1 MKTPPYLKPGD
12 TIGIVSPAKIIKRE
26 IVENAVRLLEKR
38 GFKVKPGAHVF
49 DGEHYFAGTD
59 EERAAD
65 FQLMLDDGEVK
76 MILCSRGGYGAVRI
90 LDNLDFTGFRQNPKW
105 VAGYSDITIF
115 HSHLNILGYESLHA
129 EMPLNFPESDQ
140 TNSAI
145 ETLLTA
151 ATGGHLSYE
160 IVENPLNRQGIC
172 EGALV
177 GGNLTLLISLLGSPS
192 ALSTD
197 GKILFIEEV
206 GEKLYH
212 IDRMMLT
219 LKRAGKFDKLA
230 GLIVGALN
238 DMTESDLEFGKTAE
252 EIVFEAVSEY
262 NFPVCFGFPAGHVPD
277 NRALIFGRH
286 TRLEVGKSVKI
297 DFIRK

>member
-38 GFKVKPGAHVF
+38 GFNVKLGAHVF

-59 EERAAD
+59 EERASD

-76 MILCSRGGYGAVRI
+76 MILCSRGGYGALHI
-90 LDNLDFTGFRQNPKW
+90 LDKLDFTGFRQNPKW

-177 GGNLTLLISLLGSPS
+177 AHYGSFVAMIPPPLGIGTLRL
-192 ALSTD
+192 TD
-197 GKILFIEEV
+197 GSSVQGFICEAESV
-206 GEKLYH
+206 QGATDISH
-212 IDRMMLT
+212 FGGW
-219 LKRAGKFDKLA
+219 RAYIASL
-230 GLIVGALN
+230 
-238 DMTESDLEFGKTAE
+238 S
-252 EIVFEAVSEY
+252 
-262 NFPVCFGFPAGHVPD
+262 
-277 NRALIFGRH
+277 
-286 TRLEVGKSVKI
+286 
-297 DFIRK
+297 